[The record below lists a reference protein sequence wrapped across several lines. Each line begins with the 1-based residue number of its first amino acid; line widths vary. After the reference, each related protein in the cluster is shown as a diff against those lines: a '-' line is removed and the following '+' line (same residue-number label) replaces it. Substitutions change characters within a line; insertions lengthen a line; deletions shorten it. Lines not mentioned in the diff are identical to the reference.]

1 MRISRRRF
9 LKNAAIGMAA
19 SPLTSLLWLGSQR
32 VGLQNVK
39 NKLKVPKFVKADG
52 YLMVPAP
59 NVSDLGGGRFSKVW
73 AYTTFPGP
81 SLTARS
87 GDTVSIRLV
96 NKLREETITHWHGV
110 MVDTANDG
118 GPQEVIERGEHYDYQ
133 FPILQRAAMNWYHPH
148 PHMMTGEQVNLGLA
162 GAFVIRDD
170 EEDALSL
177 PSGKYEIPLLLRDA
191 SFDADGNLK
200 YVPDDGGFF
209 GDVPLVN
216 GTLSP
221 TMKVD
226 KGMYRLRI
234 LNCANA
240 RVFRIGLS
248 NGQQMVLI
256 GNDGGLLTQPVG
268 QSQIVI
274 GPAERLDLLV
284 DFSSLAAGDT
294 VVLKDFSTG
303 WELLEFSGSGFAG
316 YSYSVPPNLSVIAP
330 LDGPSDPTRVF
341 EFMGH
346 NLINGQSFDMD
357 RIDFSVP
364 FGVVERWQFYAVSAG
379 PHPIHVHGASF
390 QVVSRVGGRNQ
401 VFPWER
407 GWKDT
412 VLLNSQET
420 VDVLVRFDNYRGRY
434 LLHCHNLEHEDM
446 GMMSNFEVV

>member
-1 MRISRRRF
+1 M
-9 LKNAAIGMAA
+9 KNAAIGMAA

-133 FPILQRAAMNWYHPH
+133 FP
-148 PHMMTGEQVNLGLA
+148 
-162 GAFVIRDD
+162 
-170 EEDALSL
+170 LSL